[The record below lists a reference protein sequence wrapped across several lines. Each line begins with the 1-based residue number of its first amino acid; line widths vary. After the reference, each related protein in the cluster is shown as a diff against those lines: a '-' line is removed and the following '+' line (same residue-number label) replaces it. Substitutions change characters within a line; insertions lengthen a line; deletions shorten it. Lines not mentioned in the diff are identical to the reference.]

1 MNKKARMEELIKIIE
16 IHNRNYYEL
25 DNPTIS
31 DVEYDKLYYELVD
44 LENELNIVLPNSPTQ
59 RVGGDVLSGFK
70 KKVHDVRLYSLNKVR
85 SSEEMEKWINEM
97 KEYAP
102 NTIFTLEYK
111 FDGLQLVVE
120 YENGKY
126 KSATTRG
133 NGMVGEDVTAQVKT
147 IRSLP
152 LEIPFKGNLIVQG
165 EGMMT
170 QSALKKYNEKAKE
183 PLKNARNGVAGA
195 IRNLDPKET
204 AKRRLDFFC
213 YSILRCDGKEFDS
226 QIEMHE
232 FLKDNGFNVGDYF
245 KTFSTIQE
253 AEEEIKKVDDIKSSL
268 DIMIDGMV
276 LKMNNVKERET
287 VGYTNKFPKWAMA
300 FKFEAQELT
309 TVLNN
314 IVWQVGRTGKVTP
327 IAEVEPVELAGAI
340 VRRAT
345 LNNIEDIQRKNISIG
360 SRVFI
365 RRSNEVIPEILG
377 LAEEGENSKPIEE
390 PQICPCCGEKLV
402 KKGPLIFCP
411 NYYNCKDQVV
421 QRLTHFASREGMN
434 IDGLSE
440 KTINLLYEKLGICD
454 VSMIYKL
461 EKEDLLKLE
470 RFGELK
476 ANNLINAIQKSKKVE
491 FFRFIYSL
499 GILEVG
505 IKTARDLS
513 KNFETME
520 SLMKAKYRE
529 LDQIVDIGGIVTRN
543 ILDFFANE
551 NNIGEINRLFDSG
564 VEIIYPEKK
573 VIKDSFFSGKKVV
586 ITGKIEGFSRESLS
600 DKILELGGSVSSSV
614 SVRTDYLVVGEDPG
628 SKLTKAKSLGVE
640 IIDEKKLKEILK
652 QYWQAL
658 FCDIK

>member
-1 MNKKARMEELIKIIE
+1 MDKRKRMEELIREIE

-31 DVEYDKLYYELVD
+31 DIEYDKLYYELVD
-44 LENELNIVLPNSPTQ
+44 LEKELNLVLPNSPTQ

-70 KKVHDVRLYSLNKVR
+70 KKVHEVRLYSLNKVR
-85 SSEEMEKWINEM
+85 STEELDKWIHDM

-102 NTIFTLEYK
+102 DTIFTLEYK
-111 FDGLQLVVE
+111 FDGLQLVIE
-120 YENGKY
+120 YEDGKY

-152 LEIPFKGNLIVQG
+152 LEIPFKGKLIVQG

-213 YSILRCDGKEFDS
+213 YSILKCDGKEFNS
-226 QIEMHE
+226 QIEMHN
-232 FLKDNGFNVGDYF
+232 FLKENGFNVGDYF
-245 KTFSTIQE
+245 KTFSTIEE
-253 AEEEIKKVDDIKSSL
+253 AEKEIERIDKIKGKL

-276 LKMNNVKERET
+276 LKMNNVKERAT

-300 FKFEAQELT
+300 YKFEAQELT
-309 TVLNN
+309 TILNN
-314 IVWQVGRTGKVTP
+314 VVWQVGRTGKITP
-327 IAEVEPVELAGAI
+327 IAEVEPIELAGAI
-340 VRRAT
+340 IKRAT
-345 LNNIEDIQRKNISIG
+345 LNNIEDIERKKVSIG

-377 LAEEGENSKPIEE
+377 LAEEGENAKPIVE
-390 PQICPCCGEKLV
+390 PTTCPCCGSELV
-402 KKGPLIFCP
+402 KKGPLTFCP
-411 NYYNCKDQVV
+411 NFYDCKDQVV

-440 KTINLLYEKLGICD
+440 KTIELLYEKLGICD
-454 VSMIYKL
+454 VSMFYKL
-461 EKEDLLKLE
+461 EKDDLLKLD

-476 ANNLINAIQKSKKVE
+476 AENLINAIQKSKKVE
-491 FFRFIYSL
+491 FFRFIFSL

-513 KNFETME
+513 KNFENIDD
-520 SLMKAKYRE
+520 LIHARYRR
-529 LDQIVDIGGIVTRN
+529 LNQIVDIGDVITRN
-543 ILDFFANE
+543 ILEFFAND
-551 NNIGEINRLFDSG
+551 NNIAEIQRLFDAG

-573 VIKDSFFSGKKVV
+573 PQIETIFTGKKVV
-586 ITGKIEGFSRESLS
+586 ITGKIEGYSREAMS
-600 DKILELGGSVSSSV
+600 DKIMELGGNVGSSV
-614 SVRTDYLVVGEDPG
+614 SPKTDFLIVGADPG
-628 SKLTKAKSLGVE
+628 SKLAKAKSFGVR
-640 IIDEKKLKEILK
+640 IIEEKELKEILK
-652 QYWQAL
+652 QY
-658 FCDIK
+658 

>member
-1 MNKKARMEELIKIIE
+1 MDKRKRMEELIKEIE

-31 DVEYDKLYYELVD
+31 DIEYDKLYYELVD
-44 LENELNIVLPNSPTQ
+44 LEKELNLVLPNSPTQ
-59 RVGGDVLSGFK
+59 RVGGGVLSGFK
-70 KKVHDVRLYSLNKVR
+70 KKVHEVRLYSLNKVR
-85 SSEEMEKWINEM
+85 STEELDKWIQDM

-102 NTIFTLEYK
+102 DTIFTLEYK

-120 YENGKY
+120 YEDGKY

-152 LEIPFKGNLIVQG
+152 LEIPFKGKLIVQG

-213 YSILRCDGKEFDS
+213 YSILKCEGKEFNS
-226 QIEMHE
+226 QIEMHN
-232 FLKDNGFNVGDYF
+232 FLKENGFNVGDYF
-245 KTFSTIQE
+245 KTFSTIEE
-253 AEEEIKKVDDIKSSL
+253 AEREIKNIDKIKGKL

-276 LKMNNVKERET
+276 LKMNNVKQRAT
-287 VGYTNKFPKWAMA
+287 VGYTNKYPKWAMA
-300 FKFEAQELT
+300 YKFEAQELT
-309 TVLNN
+309 TILKNV
-314 IVWQVGRTGKVTP
+314 VWQVGRTGKVTP
-327 IAEVEPVELAGAI
+327 IAEVEPIELAGAI
-340 VRRAT
+340 IKRAT
-345 LNNIEDIQRKNISIG
+345 LNNIEDIERKKVSIG

-377 LAEEGENSKPIEE
+377 LAEEVEDAKPIEE
-390 PQICPCCGEKLV
+390 PTTCPCCGSKLV

-411 NYYNCKDQVV
+411 NFYGCKDQVV
-421 QRLTHFASREGMN
+421 QRLTHFASRGGMN

-440 KTINLLYEKLGICD
+440 KTIEVLYEKLGICD
-454 VSMIYKL
+454 VSMLYKL
-461 EKEDLLKLE
+461 QKDDLVNLD

-476 ANNLINAIQKSKKVE
+476 ADNLINAIQKSKKVE
-491 FFRFIYSL
+491 FFRFIFSL

-505 IKTARDLS
+505 IKTAMDLS
-513 KNFETME
+513 KNFESME
-520 SLMKAKYRE
+520 DLIHARYRR
-529 LDQIVDIGGIVTRN
+529 LNQIVDIGDVITRN
-543 ILDFFANE
+543 ILEFFAND
-551 NNIGEINRLFDSG
+551 NNIAEIQRLFDAG

-573 VIKDSFFSGKKVV
+573 PQIETIFTGKKVV
-586 ITGKIEGFSRESLS
+586 ITGKIEGYSREGMS
-600 DKILELGGSVSSSV
+600 DKIMELGGNVASSV
-614 SVRTDYLVVGEDPG
+614 SPKTDFLIVGADPG
-628 SKLTKAKSLGVE
+628 SKLAKAKSFGVR
-640 IIDEKKLKEILK
+640 IIEEKELKEILK
-652 QYWQAL
+652 QY
-658 FCDIK
+658 

>member
-1 MNKKARMEELIKIIE
+1 MDKRKRMEELIKEIE

-31 DVEYDKLYYELVD
+31 DIEYDKLYYELVD
-44 LENELNIVLPNSPTQ
+44 LEKELNLVLPNSPTQ

-70 KKVHDVRLYSLNKVR
+70 KKVHEVRLYSLNKVR
-85 SSEEMEKWINEM
+85 STEELDKWIHDM

-102 NTIFTLEYK
+102 DTIFTLEYK
-111 FDGLQLVVE
+111 FDGLQLVIE
-120 YENGKY
+120 YEDGKY

-133 NGMVGEDVTAQVKT
+133 NGMIGEDVTAQVKT

-152 LEIPFKGNLIVQG
+152 LEIPFKGKLIVQG

-213 YSILRCDGKEFDS
+213 YSILKCDGKEFNS
-226 QIEMHE
+226 QIEMHN
-232 FLKDNGFNVGDYF
+232 FLKENGFNVGDYF
-245 KTFSTIQE
+245 KTFSTIEE
-253 AEEEIKKVDDIKSSL
+253 AEKEIERIDKIKGKL

-276 LKMNNVKERET
+276 LKMNNVKERAT

-300 FKFEAQELT
+300 YKFEAQELT
-309 TVLNN
+309 TILNN
-314 IVWQVGRTGKVTP
+314 VVWQVGRTGKITP
-327 IAEVEPVELAGAI
+327 IAEVEPIELAGAI
-340 VRRAT
+340 IKRAT
-345 LNNIEDIQRKNISIG
+345 LNNIEDIERKKVSIG

-377 LAEEGENSKPIEE
+377 LAEEGENAKPIVE
-390 PQICPCCGEKLV
+390 PTTCPCCGSELV
-402 KKGPLIFCP
+402 KKGPLTFCP
-411 NYYNCKDQVV
+411 NFYDCKDQVV

-440 KTINLLYEKLGICD
+440 KTIELLYEKLGICD
-454 VSMIYKL
+454 VSMFYKL
-461 EKEDLLKLE
+461 EKDDLLKLD

-476 ANNLINAIQKSKKVE
+476 AENLINAIQKSKKVE
-491 FFRFIYSL
+491 FFRFIFSL

-513 KNFETME
+513 KNFENIDD
-520 SLMKAKYRE
+520 LIHARYRR
-529 LDQIVDIGGIVTRN
+529 LNQIVDIGDVITRN
-543 ILDFFANE
+543 ILEFFAND
-551 NNIGEINRLFDSG
+551 NNIAEIQRLFDAG

-573 VIKDSFFSGKKVV
+573 PQIETIFTGKKVV
-586 ITGKIEGFSRESLS
+586 ITGKIEGYSREGMS
-600 DKILELGGSVSSSV
+600 DKIMELGGNVASSV
-614 SVRTDYLVVGEDPG
+614 SPKTDFLIVGADPG
-628 SKLTKAKSLGVE
+628 SKLAKAKSFGVR
-640 IIDEKKLKEILK
+640 IIEEKELKEILK
-652 QYWQAL
+652 QY
-658 FCDIK
+658 

>member
-1 MNKKARMEELIKIIE
+1 MDKRKRMEELIKEIE

-31 DVEYDKLYYELVD
+31 DIEYDKLYYELVD
-44 LENELNIVLPNSPTQ
+44 LEKELNLVLPNSPTQ

-70 KKVHDVRLYSLNKVR
+70 KKVHEVRLYSLNKVR
-85 SSEEMEKWINEM
+85 STEELDKWIHDM

-102 NTIFTLEYK
+102 DTIFTLEYK
-111 FDGLQLVVE
+111 FDGLQLVIE
-120 YENGKY
+120 YEDGKY

-152 LEIPFKGNLIVQG
+152 LEIPFKGKLIVQG

-213 YSILRCDGKEFDS
+213 YSILKCDGKEFNS
-226 QIEMHE
+226 QIEMHN
-232 FLKDNGFNVGDYF
+232 FLKENGFNVGDYF
-245 KTFSTIQE
+245 KTFSTIEE
-253 AEEEIKKVDDIKSSL
+253 AEKEIERIDKIKGKL

-276 LKMNNVKERET
+276 LKMNNVKERAT

-300 FKFEAQELT
+300 YKFEAQELT
-309 TVLNN
+309 TILNN
-314 IVWQVGRTGKVTP
+314 VVWQVGRTGKITP
-327 IAEVEPVELAGAI
+327 IAEVEPIELAGAI
-340 VRRAT
+340 IKRAT
-345 LNNIEDIQRKNISIG
+345 LNNIEDIERKKVSIG

-377 LAEEGENSKPIEE
+377 LAEEGENAKPIVE
-390 PQICPCCGEKLV
+390 PTTCPCCGSELV
-402 KKGPLIFCP
+402 KKGPLTFCP
-411 NYYNCKDQVV
+411 NFYDCKDQVV
-421 QRLTHFASREGMN
+421 QRLTHFASRDGMN

-440 KTINLLYEKLGICD
+440 KTIELLYEKLGICD
-454 VSMIYKL
+454 VSMFYKL
-461 EKEDLLKLE
+461 EKDDLLKLD

-476 ANNLINAIQKSKKVE
+476 AENLINAIQKSKKVE
-491 FFRFIYSL
+491 FFRFIFSL

-513 KNFETME
+513 KNFENIDD
-520 SLMKAKYRE
+520 LIHARYRR
-529 LDQIVDIGGIVTRN
+529 LNQIVDIGDVITRN
-543 ILDFFANE
+543 ILEFFAND
-551 NNIGEINRLFDSG
+551 NNIAEIQRLFDAG

-573 VIKDSFFSGKKVV
+573 PQIETIFTGKKVV
-586 ITGKIEGFSRESLS
+586 ITGKIEGYSREGMS
-600 DKILELGGSVSSSV
+600 DKIMELGGNVASSV
-614 SVRTDYLVVGEDPG
+614 SPKTDFLIVGADPG
-628 SKLTKAKSLGVE
+628 SKLAKAKSFGVR
-640 IIDEKKLKEILK
+640 IIEEKELKEILK
-652 QYWQAL
+652 QY
-658 FCDIK
+658 

>member
-1 MNKKARMEELIKIIE
+1 MEELIKEIE

-31 DVEYDKLYYELVD
+31 DIEYDKLYYELVD
-44 LENELNIVLPNSPTQ
+44 LEKELNLVLPNSPTQ

-70 KKVHDVRLYSLNKVR
+70 KKVHEVRLYSLNKVR
-85 SSEEMEKWINEM
+85 STEELDKWIHDM

-102 NTIFTLEYK
+102 DTIFTLEYK
-111 FDGLQLVVE
+111 FDGLQLVIE
-120 YENGKY
+120 YEDGKY

-152 LEIPFKGNLIVQG
+152 LEIPFKGKLIVQG

-213 YSILRCDGKEFDS
+213 YSILKCDGKEFNS
-226 QIEMHE
+226 QIEMHN
-232 FLKDNGFNVGDYF
+232 FLKENGFNVGDYF
-245 KTFSTIQE
+245 KTFSTIEE
-253 AEEEIKKVDDIKSSL
+253 AEKEIERIDKIKGKL

-276 LKMNNVKERET
+276 LKMNNVKERAT

-300 FKFEAQELT
+300 YKFEAQELT
-309 TVLNN
+309 TILNN
-314 IVWQVGRTGKVTP
+314 VVWQVGRTGKITP
-327 IAEVEPVELAGAI
+327 IAEVEPIELAGAI
-340 VRRAT
+340 IKRAT
-345 LNNIEDIQRKNISIG
+345 LNNIEDIERKKVSIG

-377 LAEEGENSKPIEE
+377 LAEEGENAKPIVE
-390 PQICPCCGEKLV
+390 PTTCPCCGSELV
-402 KKGPLIFCP
+402 KKGPLTFCP
-411 NYYNCKDQVV
+411 NFYDCKDQVV
-421 QRLTHFASREGMN
+421 QRLTHFASRDGMN

-440 KTINLLYEKLGICD
+440 KTIELLYEKLGICD
-454 VSMIYKL
+454 VSMFYKL
-461 EKEDLLKLE
+461 EKDDLLKLD

-476 ANNLINAIQKSKKVE
+476 AENLINAIQKSKKVE
-491 FFRFIYSL
+491 FFRFIFSL

-513 KNFETME
+513 KNFENIDD
-520 SLMKAKYRE
+520 LIHARYRR
-529 LDQIVDIGGIVTRN
+529 LNQIVDIGDIITRN
-543 ILDFFANE
+543 ILEFFAND
-551 NNIGEINRLFDSG
+551 NNIAEIQRLFDAG

-573 VIKDSFFSGKKVV
+573 PQIETIFTGKKVV
-586 ITGKIEGFSRESLS
+586 ITGKIEGYSREGMS
-600 DKILELGGSVSSSV
+600 DKIMELGGNVASSV
-614 SVRTDYLVVGEDPG
+614 SPKTDFLIVGADPG
-628 SKLTKAKSLGVE
+628 SKLAKAKSFGVR
-640 IIDEKKLKEILK
+640 IIEEKELKEILK
-652 QYWQAL
+652 QY
-658 FCDIK
+658 

>member
-1 MNKKARMEELIKIIE
+1 MDKRKRMEELIKEIE

-31 DVEYDKLYYELVD
+31 DIEYDKLYYELVD
-44 LENELNIVLPNSPTQ
+44 LEKELNLVLPNSPTQ

-70 KKVHDVRLYSLNKVR
+70 KKVHEVRLYSLNKVR
-85 SSEEMEKWINEM
+85 STEELDKWIHDM

-102 NTIFTLEYK
+102 DTIFTLEYK
-111 FDGLQLVVE
+111 FDGLQLVIE
-120 YENGKY
+120 YEDGKY

-152 LEIPFKGNLIVQG
+152 LEIPFKGKLIVQG

-213 YSILRCDGKEFDS
+213 YSILKCDGKEFSS
-226 QIEMHE
+226 QIEMHN
-232 FLKDNGFNVGDYF
+232 FLKENGFNVGDYF
-245 KTFSTIQE
+245 KTFSTIEE
-253 AEEEIKKVDDIKSSL
+253 AEKEIERIDKIKGKL

-276 LKMNNVKERET
+276 LKMNNVKERAT

-300 FKFEAQELT
+300 YKFEAQELT
-309 TVLNN
+309 TILNN
-314 IVWQVGRTGKVTP
+314 VVWQVGRTGKVTP
-327 IAEVEPVELAGAI
+327 IAEVEPIELAGAI
-340 VRRAT
+340 IKRAT
-345 LNNIEDIQRKNISIG
+345 LNNIEDIERKKVSIG

-377 LAEEGENSKPIEE
+377 LAEEGENAKPIVE
-390 PQICPCCGEKLV
+390 PTTCPCCGSEFV
-402 KKGPLIFCP
+402 KRGPLTFCP
-411 NYYNCKDQVV
+411 NFYDCKDQVV
-421 QRLTHFASREGMN
+421 QRLTHFASRDGMN

-440 KTINLLYEKLGICD
+440 KTIELLYEKLGICD
-454 VSMIYKL
+454 VSMFYKL
-461 EKEDLLKLE
+461 EKDDLVKLD

-476 ANNLINAIQKSKKVE
+476 AENLINAIQKSKKVE
-491 FFRFIYSL
+491 FFRFIFSL

-513 KNFETME
+513 KNFENIDD
-520 SLMKAKYRE
+520 LIHARYRR
-529 LDQIVDIGGIVTRN
+529 LNQIVDIGDVITRN
-543 ILDFFANE
+543 ILEFFAND
-551 NNIGEINRLFDSG
+551 NNIAEIQRLFDAG

-573 VIKDSFFSGKKVV
+573 PQIETIFTGKKVV
-586 ITGKIEGFSRESLS
+586 ITGKIEGYSREGMS
-600 DKILELGGSVSSSV
+600 DKIMELGGNVASSV
-614 SVRTDYLVVGEDPG
+614 SPKTDFLIVGADPG
-628 SKLTKAKSLGVE
+628 SKLAKAKSFGVR
-640 IIDEKKLKEILK
+640 IIEEKELKEILK
-652 QYWQAL
+652 QY
-658 FCDIK
+658 

>member
-1 MNKKARMEELIKIIE
+1 MDKRKRMEELIKEIE

-31 DVEYDKLYYELVD
+31 DIEYDKLYYELVD
-44 LENELNIVLPNSPTQ
+44 LEKELNLVLPNSPTQ

-70 KKVHDVRLYSLNKVR
+70 KKVHEVRLYSLNKVR
-85 SSEEMEKWINEM
+85 STEELDKWIHDM

-102 NTIFTLEYK
+102 DTIFTLEYK
-111 FDGLQLVVE
+111 FDGLQLVIE
-120 YENGKY
+120 YEDGKY

-133 NGMVGEDVTAQVKT
+133 NGMIGEDVTAQVKT

-213 YSILRCDGKEFDS
+213 YSILKCDGKEFNS
-226 QIEMHE
+226 QIEMHN
-232 FLKDNGFNVGDYF
+232 FLKENGFNVGDYF
-245 KTFSTIQE
+245 KTFSTIEE
-253 AEEEIKKVDDIKSSL
+253 AEKEIERIDKIKGKL

-276 LKMNNVKERET
+276 LKMNNVKERAT

-300 FKFEAQELT
+300 YKFEAQELT
-309 TVLNN
+309 TILNN
-314 IVWQVGRTGKVTP
+314 VVWQVGRTGKITP
-327 IAEVEPVELAGAI
+327 IAEVEPIELAGAI
-340 VRRAT
+340 IKRAT
-345 LNNIEDIQRKNISIG
+345 LNNIEDIERKKVSIG

-377 LAEEGENSKPIEE
+377 LAEEGENAKPIVE
-390 PQICPCCGEKLV
+390 PTTCPCCGSELV
-402 KKGPLIFCP
+402 KKGPLTFCP
-411 NYYNCKDQVV
+411 NFYDCKDQVV

-440 KTINLLYEKLGICD
+440 KTIELLYEKLGICD
-454 VSMIYKL
+454 VSMFYKL
-461 EKEDLLKLE
+461 EKDDLLKLD

-476 ANNLINAIQKSKKVE
+476 AENLINAIQKSKKVE
-491 FFRFIYSL
+491 FFRFIFSL

-513 KNFETME
+513 KNFENIDD
-520 SLMKAKYRE
+520 LIHARYRR
-529 LDQIVDIGGIVTRN
+529 LNQIVDIGDVITRN
-543 ILDFFANE
+543 ILEFFAND
-551 NNIGEINRLFDSG
+551 NNIAEIQRLFDAG

-573 VIKDSFFSGKKVV
+573 PQIETIFTGKKVV
-586 ITGKIEGFSRESLS
+586 ITGKIEGYSREGMS
-600 DKILELGGSVSSSV
+600 DKIMELGGNVASSV
-614 SVRTDYLVVGEDPG
+614 SPKTDFLIVGADPG
-628 SKLTKAKSLGVE
+628 SKLAKAKSFGVR
-640 IIDEKKLKEILK
+640 IIEEKELKEILK
-652 QYWQAL
+652 QY
-658 FCDIK
+658 

>member
-1 MNKKARMEELIKIIE
+1 MDKRKRMEELIKEIE

-31 DVEYDKLYYELVD
+31 DIEYDKLYYELVD
-44 LENELNIVLPNSPTQ
+44 LEKELNLVLPNSPTQ

-70 KKVHDVRLYSLNKVR
+70 KKVHEVRLYSLNKVR
-85 SSEEMEKWINEM
+85 STEELDKWIHDM

-102 NTIFTLEYK
+102 DTIFTLEYK
-111 FDGLQLVVE
+111 FDGLQLVIE
-120 YENGKY
+120 YEDGKY

-152 LEIPFKGNLIVQG
+152 LEIPFKGKLIVQG

-213 YSILRCDGKEFDS
+213 YSILKCDGKEFNS
-226 QIEMHE
+226 QIEMHN
-232 FLKDNGFNVGDYF
+232 FLKENGFNVGDYF
-245 KTFSTIQE
+245 KTFSTIEE
-253 AEEEIKKVDDIKSSL
+253 AEKEIERIDKIKGKL

-276 LKMNNVKERET
+276 LKMNNVKERAT

-300 FKFEAQELT
+300 YKFEAQELT
-309 TVLNN
+309 TILNN
-314 IVWQVGRTGKVTP
+314 VVWQVGRTGKITP
-327 IAEVEPVELAGAI
+327 IAEVEPIELAGAI
-340 VRRAT
+340 IKRAT
-345 LNNIEDIQRKNISIG
+345 LNNIEDIERKKVSIG

-377 LAEEGENSKPIEE
+377 LAEEGENAKPIVE
-390 PQICPCCGEKLV
+390 PTTCPCCGSELV
-402 KKGPLIFCP
+402 KKGPLTFCP
-411 NYYNCKDQVV
+411 NFYDCKDQVV

-440 KTINLLYEKLGICD
+440 KTIELLYEKLGICD
-454 VSMIYKL
+454 VSMFYKL
-461 EKEDLLKLE
+461 EKDDLLKLD

-476 ANNLINAIQKSKKVE
+476 AENLINAIQKSKKVE
-491 FFRFIYSL
+491 FFRFIFSL

-513 KNFETME
+513 KNFENIDD
-520 SLMKAKYRE
+520 LIHARYRR
-529 LDQIVDIGGIVTRN
+529 LNQIVDIGDVITRN
-543 ILDFFANE
+543 ILEFFAND
-551 NNIGEINRLFDSG
+551 NNIAEIQRLFDAG

-573 VIKDSFFSGKKVV
+573 PQIETIFTGKKVV
-586 ITGKIEGFSRESLS
+586 ITGKIEGYSREGMS
-600 DKILELGGSVSSSV
+600 DKIMELGGNVASSV
-614 SVRTDYLVVGEDPG
+614 SPKTDFLIVGADPG
-628 SKLTKAKSLGVE
+628 SKLAKAKSFGVR
-640 IIDEKKLKEILK
+640 IIEEKELKEILK
-652 QYWQAL
+652 QY
-658 FCDIK
+658 

>member
-1 MNKKARMEELIKIIE
+1 MDKRKRMEELIKEIE

-44 LENELNIVLPNSPTQ
+44 LEKELNLVLPNSPTQ

-70 KKVHDVRLYSLNKVR
+70 KKVHEVRLYSLNKVR
-85 SSEEMEKWINEM
+85 STEELDKWIHDM

-102 NTIFTLEYK
+102 DTIFTLEYK
-111 FDGLQLVVE
+111 FDGLQLVIE
-120 YENGKY
+120 YEDGKY

-152 LEIPFKGNLIVQG
+152 LEIPFKGKLIVQG

-213 YSILRCDGKEFDS
+213 YSILKCDGKEFNS
-226 QIEMHE
+226 QIEMHN
-232 FLKDNGFNVGDYF
+232 FLKENGFNVGDYF
-245 KTFSTIQE
+245 KTFSTIEE
-253 AEEEIKKVDDIKSSL
+253 AEKEIERIDKIKGKL

-276 LKMNNVKERET
+276 LKMNNVKERAT
-287 VGYTNKFPKWAMA
+287 VGYTNKFPKWAIA
-300 FKFEAQELT
+300 YKFEAQELT
-309 TVLNN
+309 TTLNN
-314 IVWQVGRTGKVTP
+314 VVWQVGRTGKITP
-327 IAEVEPVELAGAI
+327 IAEVEPIELAGAI
-340 VRRAT
+340 IKRAT
-345 LNNIEDIQRKNISIG
+345 LNNIEDIERKKVSIG

-377 LAEEGENSKPIEE
+377 LAEEGKNAKPIVE
-390 PQICPCCGEKLV
+390 PKTCPCCGSELV

-411 NYYNCKDQVV
+411 NFYDCKDQVV
-421 QRLTHFASREGMN
+421 QRLTHFASRDGMN

-440 KTINLLYEKLGICD
+440 KTIELLYEKLGICD
-454 VSMIYKL
+454 VSMFYKL
-461 EKEDLLKLE
+461 EKDDLLKLD
-470 RFGELK
+470 RFGELR
-476 ANNLINAIQKSKKVE
+476 AENLINAIQKSKKVE
-491 FFRFIYSL
+491 FFRFIFSL

-513 KNFETME
+513 KNFE
-520 SLMKAKYRE
+520 SIDDLIHARYRR
-529 LDQIVDIGGIVTRN
+529 LNQIVDIGDVITRN
-543 ILDFFANE
+543 ILEFFAND
-551 NNIGEINRLFDSG
+551 NNIAEILCLFDAG

-573 VIKDSFFSGKKVV
+573 PQIETIFTGKKVV
-586 ITGKIEGFSRESLS
+586 ITGKIEGYSREGMS
-600 DKILELGGSVSSSV
+600 DKIMELGGNVASSV
-614 SVRTDYLVVGEDPG
+614 SPKTDFLIVGADPG
-628 SKLTKAKSLGVE
+628 SKLTKAKAFGVR
-640 IIDEKKLKEILK
+640 IIEEKELKEILK
-652 QYWQAL
+652 QY
-658 FCDIK
+658 

>member
-1 MNKKARMEELIKIIE
+1 MEELIKEIE

-31 DVEYDKLYYELVD
+31 DIEYDKLYYELVD
-44 LENELNIVLPNSPTQ
+44 LEKELNLVLPNSPTQ

-70 KKVHDVRLYSLNKVR
+70 KKVHEVRLYSLNKVR
-85 SSEEMEKWINEM
+85 STEELDKWIHDM

-102 NTIFTLEYK
+102 DTIFTLEYK
-111 FDGLQLVVE
+111 FDGLQLVIE
-120 YENGKY
+120 YEDGKY

-133 NGMVGEDVTAQVKT
+133 NGMIGEDVTAQVKT

-152 LEIPFKGNLIVQG
+152 LEIPFKGKLIVQG

-213 YSILRCDGKEFDS
+213 YSILKCDGKEFNS
-226 QIEMHE
+226 QIEMHN
-232 FLKDNGFNVGDYF
+232 FLKENGFNVGDYF
-245 KTFSTIQE
+245 KTFSTIEE
-253 AEEEIKKVDDIKSSL
+253 AEKEIERIDKIKGKL

-276 LKMNNVKERET
+276 LKMNNVKERAT

-300 FKFEAQELT
+300 YKFEAQELT
-309 TVLNN
+309 TILNN
-314 IVWQVGRTGKVTP
+314 VVWQVGRTGKITP
-327 IAEVEPVELAGAI
+327 IAEVEPIELAGAI
-340 VRRAT
+340 IKRAT
-345 LNNIEDIQRKNISIG
+345 LNNIEDIERKKVSIG

-377 LAEEGENSKPIEE
+377 LAEEGENAKPIVE
-390 PQICPCCGEKLV
+390 PTTCPCCGSELV
-402 KKGPLIFCP
+402 KKGPLTFCP
-411 NYYNCKDQVV
+411 NFYDCKDQVV

-440 KTINLLYEKLGICD
+440 KTIELLYEKLGICD
-454 VSMIYKL
+454 VSMFYKL
-461 EKEDLLKLE
+461 EKDDLLKLD

-476 ANNLINAIQKSKKVE
+476 AENLINAIQKSKKVE
-491 FFRFIYSL
+491 FFRFIFSL

-513 KNFETME
+513 KNFENIDD
-520 SLMKAKYRE
+520 LIHARYRR
-529 LDQIVDIGGIVTRN
+529 LNQIVDIGDVITRN
-543 ILDFFANE
+543 ILEFFAND
-551 NNIGEINRLFDSG
+551 NNIAEIQRLFDAG

-573 VIKDSFFSGKKVV
+573 PQIETIFTGKKVV
-586 ITGKIEGFSRESLS
+586 ITGKIEGYSREGMS
-600 DKILELGGSVSSSV
+600 DKIMELGGNVASSV
-614 SVRTDYLVVGEDPG
+614 SPKTDFLIVGADPG
-628 SKLTKAKSLGVE
+628 SKLAKAKSFGVR
-640 IIDEKKLKEILK
+640 IIEEKELKEILK
-652 QYWQAL
+652 QY
-658 FCDIK
+658 

>member
-1 MNKKARMEELIKIIE
+1 MDKRKRMEELIKEIE

-31 DVEYDKLYYELVD
+31 DIEYDKLYYELVD
-44 LENELNIVLPNSPTQ
+44 LEKELNLVLPNSPTQ

-70 KKVHDVRLYSLNKVR
+70 KKVHEVRLYSLNKVR
-85 SSEEMEKWINEM
+85 STEELDKWIHDM

-102 NTIFTLEYK
+102 DTIFTLEYK
-111 FDGLQLVVE
+111 FDGLQLVIE
-120 YENGKY
+120 YEDGKY

-152 LEIPFKGNLIVQG
+152 LEIPFKGKLIVQG

-204 AKRRLDFFC
+204 AKTRLDFFC
-213 YSILRCDGKEFDS
+213 YSILKCDGKEFNS
-226 QIEMHE
+226 QIEMHN
-232 FLKDNGFNVGDYF
+232 FLKENGFNVGDYF
-245 KTFSTIQE
+245 KTFSTIEE
-253 AEEEIKKVDDIKSSL
+253 AEKEIERIDKIKGKL

-276 LKMNNVKERET
+276 LKMNNVKERAT

-300 FKFEAQELT
+300 YKFEAQELT
-309 TVLNN
+309 TILNN
-314 IVWQVGRTGKVTP
+314 VVWQVGRTGKITP
-327 IAEVEPVELAGAI
+327 IAEVEPIELAGAI
-340 VRRAT
+340 IKRAT
-345 LNNIEDIQRKNISIG
+345 LNNIEDIERKKVSIG

-377 LAEEGENSKPIEE
+377 LAEEGENAKPIVE
-390 PQICPCCGEKLV
+390 PTTCPCCGSELV
-402 KKGPLIFCP
+402 KKGPLTFCP
-411 NYYNCKDQVV
+411 NFYDCKDQVV

-440 KTINLLYEKLGICD
+440 KTIELLYEKLGICD
-454 VSMIYKL
+454 VSMFYKL
-461 EKEDLLKLE
+461 EKDDLLKLD

-476 ANNLINAIQKSKKVE
+476 AENLINAIQKSKKVE
-491 FFRFIYSL
+491 FFRFIFSL

-513 KNFETME
+513 KNFENIDD
-520 SLMKAKYRE
+520 LIHARYRR
-529 LDQIVDIGGIVTRN
+529 LNQIVDIGDVITRN
-543 ILDFFANE
+543 ILEFFAND
-551 NNIGEINRLFDSG
+551 NNIAEIQRLFDAG

-573 VIKDSFFSGKKVV
+573 PQIETIFTGKKVV
-586 ITGKIEGFSRESLS
+586 ITGKIEGYSREGMS
-600 DKILELGGSVSSSV
+600 DKIMELGGNVASSV
-614 SVRTDYLVVGEDPG
+614 SPKTDFLIVGADPG
-628 SKLTKAKSLGVE
+628 SKLAKAKSFGVR
-640 IIDEKKLKEILK
+640 IIEEKELKEILK
-652 QYWQAL
+652 QY
-658 FCDIK
+658 